1 MELWRTPNEPWHPTT
16 GTYAL
21 AKDWALAMLG
31 SGQGRSCLVIGSPLA
46 EAQALYERN
55 WNVTYLDWRLP
66 PLRFYDM
73 PICLEDVCAMS
84 WLDASVDAISSTCV
98 LCHVGMGRYGDPVR
112 EDAPFTML
120 KECARVLKPGGHL
133 VMMAGPVARFPEIFP
148 QHRVTSVW
156 EMKMLCAQNGL
167 TWGASMITRLDSAG
181 ERYLCVEC
189 TK

>member
-73 PICLEDVCAMS
+73 PIFIGDVCAMT
-84 WLDASVDAISSTCV
+84 WPDASMDAISSTCV

-133 VMMAGPVARFPEIFP
+133 VMMAGPVEEIPAILP
-148 QHRVTSVW
+148 QHRVTSLR
-156 EMKMLCAQNGL
+156 EMEELCHQAGL
-167 TWGASMITRLDSAG
+167 TWGASMVTKPDAAG